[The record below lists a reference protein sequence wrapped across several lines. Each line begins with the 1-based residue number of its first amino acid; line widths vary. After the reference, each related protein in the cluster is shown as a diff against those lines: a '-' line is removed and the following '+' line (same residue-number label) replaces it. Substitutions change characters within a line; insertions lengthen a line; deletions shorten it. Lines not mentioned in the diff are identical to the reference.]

1 MKKITIAFFIF
12 LCFDNAFSTGQQQD
26 IIFYNNSKA
35 KLTIE
40 VACPSPL
47 ELYFKQTKQENP
59 FTMLHTANSRGHVAT
74 WKINHNTLFLKKI
87 NRPGDI
93 IDLKMIF
100 PNMPVKNPIKATW
113 FSGYILIKAKQTKP
127 ANKKNN
133 TSNKTIGGDWC
144 VVYARCKYAD
154 PYNDFCYMKNFVVRN
169 KKPEFPGYY
178 YDWGEGFKSS
188 GRDYPTVE
196 CSEIKIMSFSK
207 SLKEAKYEAQ
217 NLANKNKDLLVGCD
231 WIKSIN

>member
-113 FSGYILIKAKQTKP
+113 FSGYILIKAKPNKENTPSENGGIIPFKEYTIAKIEKGNVTATQTMTGKEYMK
-127 ANKKNN
+127 AYNCIYLKKNCSKNKK
-133 TSNKTIGGDWC
+133 GHFL
-144 VVYARCKYAD
+144 
-154 PYNDFCYMKNFVVRN
+154 NDFYEYTKRIRKANN
-169 KKPEFPGYY
+169 
-178 YDWGEGFKSS
+178 
-188 GRDYPTVE
+188 
-196 CSEIKIMSFSK
+196 SE
-207 SLKEAKYEAQ
+207 
-217 NLANKNKDLLVGCD
+217 
-231 WIKSIN
+231 